1 MSEDPKDPPP
11 QEDPTHD
18 VPVYPEHDPP
28 AETQQPIT
36 AAGAAGGPS
45 ERERHQ
51 EGQREGSK
59 EGEEDVDEDDLDPQ
73 VPHSPPDAKKS
84 RIVFDRDF
92 SGGLRC

>member
-18 VPVYPEHDPP
+18 VPVYPEQDPP

-36 AAGAAGGPS
+36 AGGWT

-51 EGQREGSK
+51 EGQGEHQP
-59 EGEEDVDEDDLDPQ
+59 EQEEDVDEDDLDPQ